1 MNSFSHP
8 APAPDC
14 TFTGRLCSGPLSTQR
29 DWGVRRQRMRSVW
42 PSSGSFFAETE
53 FYCIMHASERNHGTT
68 RPGIVL
74 FVACL
79 LGLLGAARVGARPAY
94 GQENEQAQPSQPRW
108 ATGVQIFPVPG
119 VSVRRAISTRLSVQ
133 IAGIP
138 GFGDRNSWFAGGVG
152 GRLLYRFKF
161 AGANSLYASGA
172 YSLFFI
178 SPREGVTFPA
188 ARNSQRVLPQRRSH
202 FWIATFGAEMA
213 LGAGISLSL
222 EWGGA
227 WLRGHGFH
235 GDPQRED
242 IGGRFTLLGGIGLHY
257 RWGSL

>member
-1 MNSFSHP
+1 M
-8 APAPDC
+8 
-14 TFTGRLCSGPLSTQR
+14 
-29 DWGVRRQRMRSVW
+29 W
-42 PSSGSFFAETE
+42 PSSGSFFAGTD
-53 FYCIMHASERNHGTT
+53 FYGIMRASEPNYGTT

-79 LGLLGAARVGARPAY
+79 LGLLGAALVGAGPAY
-94 GQENEQAQPSQPRW
+94 GQENEQAQPFQPRW
-108 ATGVQIFPVPG
+108 AAGVQIFPVLG
-119 VSVRRAISTRLSVQ
+119 VSVRGAISPRLSVQ

-138 GFGDRNSWFAGGVG
+138 GFGDRNSWFAGGAG
-152 GRLLYRFKF
+152 GRLLYRIQM

-178 SPREGVTFPA
+178 TPREGGLSLDRGNFRRVF
-188 ARNSQRVLPQRRSH
+188 SQTRSH

-242 IGGRFTLLGGIGLHY
+242 RGGRFTLAGGIGLNY